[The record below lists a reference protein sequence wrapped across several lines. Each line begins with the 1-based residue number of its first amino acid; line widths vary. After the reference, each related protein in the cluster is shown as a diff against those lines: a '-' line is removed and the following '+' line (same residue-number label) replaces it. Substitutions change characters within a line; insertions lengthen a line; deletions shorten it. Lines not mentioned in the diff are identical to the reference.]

1 MKLKSIQ
8 IDGMHNASSKKY
20 ELSDVNYFYGK
31 NGAGKSTI
39 LQAIQLA
46 VLGYVPGNKKQNA
59 AIMKHGKGR
68 MMSVSAVFDDN
79 GKSVS
84 VERSYMKKG
93 STVQSS
99 LDTNP
104 EEYPVESILGDIELP
119 VCNFNEFLS
128 MSSNV
133 QKAWFLR
140 MMPSAES
147 RFNWSDEFQKSAE
160 NILDDDTMSEFL
172 KEFNL
177 TEYPTTIEGC
187 NQLNAV
193 IKQKTSLLNAL
204 LKDVTG
210 AINSSIMYDDIT
222 CSDYDEEI
230 ERHRQAAQA
239 DSVRVSEINSLIN
252 NYETRIRILESY
264 ELAKDRMKEAEA
276 NLAEY
281 REDKQFVTDEDYER
295 YKQLENEKEELQ
307 EDINNNTLEA
317 ARLKGIIDN
326 PGVCPYLKTSCDD
339 LISYVETS
347 KKQYDALQNSINKAN
362 IRFAEIKSKQ
372 NEISNL
378 IDEQTEYIRKKEKAE
393 SAYQFAVDS
402 VTSAE
407 SLLKTIDD
415 NTSDIEQLKADLEVV
430 EQSWNQHNGM
440 IAKLS
445 ANKKYE
451 ELISSI
457 EAKKYLYEQQIQ
469 CCKIWDKLTGPNG
482 KPSEL
487 AIKPFE
493 DFEKE
498 LTEYIHKVFPSTF
511 SAKFNISDKANSF
524 EFGVMNDDK
533 FISFEALSSGEKCAY
548 MICLLSCIVEMS
560 DAKWKCII
568 LDDVFDHLDDE
579 RMEQVFSIINIFSK
593 SIQFIL
599 ASVKNPCKSAVKNS
613 TEVKA

>member
-1 MKLKSIQ
+1 MKLKSIE
-8 IDGMHNASSKKY
+8 IDGMHNTSGKQY

-59 AIMKHGKGR
+59 AIMRHSKGK
-68 MMSVSAVFDDN
+68 MMNVSAVFEDS
-79 GKSVS
+79 GSMVK

-93 STVQSS
+93 NSVQSS
-99 LDTNP
+99 LDTDP
-104 EEYPVESILGDIELP
+104 EEYPVDAILGEIELP

-128 MSSNV
+128 MSSNA
-133 QKAWFLR
+133 QKAWFLK
-140 MMPSAES
+140 MIPSSES
-147 RFNWSDEFQKSAE
+147 KFNWTDEFKKSAGS
-160 NILDDDTMSEFL
+160 ILEEDKLNEFIEEFSL
-172 KEFNL
+172 KDC
-177 TEYPTTIEGC
+177 PTTIVGC
-187 NQLNAV
+187 NQLNTV
-193 IKQKTSLLNAL
+193 IKHKTSLLNAL

-230 ERHRQAAQA
+230 EKHRQAAQA
-239 DSVRVSEINSLIN
+239 DNIRVLEIKSLMDS
-252 NYETRIRILESY
+252 YDTRKRILDSY
-264 ELAKDRMKEAEA
+264 EAAKFRMKEAEKVYE
-276 NLAEY
+276 EY
-281 REDKQFVTDEDYER
+281 KEEKEFITHEDFER
-295 YKQLENEKEELQ
+295 YKQLELEKEEIQ
-307 EDINNNTLEA
+307 EDIRNNMLELS
-317 ARLKGIIDN
+317 RLKGIINN

-347 KKQYDALQNSINKAN
+347 KKQYDALPNSINKAN
-362 IRFAEIKSKQ
+362 IRLAEIKSEQ

-378 IDEQTEYIRKKEKAE
+378 IDEQTEYVRKKEKAE
-393 SAYQFAVDS
+393 SAYQSAVDS

-407 SLLKTIDD
+407 SILKTIDD

-430 EQSWNQHNGM
+430 EQSWNQHNEM

-548 MICLLSCIVEMS
+548 MICLLSCIVDKS
-560 DAKWKCII
+560 NAKWKCII

-579 RMEQVFSIINIFSK
+579 RMEKVFSVIHIFSK

-599 ASVKNPCKSAVKNS
+599 ASVKNPCKSAIKNS
-613 TEVKA
+613 IEVKI

>member
-119 VCNFNEFLS
+119 VCNFNEFLA
-128 MSSNV
+128 MSSNA
-133 QKAWFLR
+133 QKAWFLK
-140 MMPSAES
+140 MMPSSES
-147 RFNWSDEFQKSAE
+147 KFKWTDEFKKSAE
-160 NILDDDTMSEFL
+160 AILTEDKLSEFL
-172 KEFNL
+172 EEFNL
-177 TEYPTTIEGC
+177 KEYPTTIDGC

-204 LKDVTG
+204 LKDLTG
-210 AINSSIMYDDIT
+210 AINSSIMYDDIE
-222 CSDYDEEI
+222 CSDYDAEI
-230 ERHRQAAQA
+230 EDHKKAAQS
-239 DSVRVSEINSLIN
+239 DSERVSELKSLIHS
-252 NYETRIRILESY
+252 YDTRKQILKSY
-264 ELAKDRMKEAEA
+264 EFAKVRMKEAESVFS
-276 NLAEY
+276 EY
-281 REDKQFVTDEDYER
+281 KEDKKFVTEADLER
-295 YKQLENEKEELQ
+295 YKQLEAEKDEIK
-307 EDINNNTLEA
+307 EDINNNKLETS
-317 ARLKGIIDN
+317 RLKGIIDN

-339 LISYVETS
+339 LKSFVETN
-347 KKQYDALQNSINKAN
+347 KKKYESIQKAIDKAN
-362 IRFAEIKSKQ
+362 IRLSEIEAEQSDISKLVEEQSEYDRKKSNAESIYQ
-372 NEISNL
+372 SAVNSVSSAEALIST
-378 IDEQTEYIRKKEKAE
+378 IDEN
-393 SAYQFAVDS
+393 D
-402 VTSAE
+402 
-407 SLLKTIDD
+407 
-415 NTSDIEQLKADLEVV
+415 SDIDSLTEDLKLV
-430 EQSWNQHNGM
+430 EESWDRHNEM

-451 ELISSI
+451 ELINSI
-457 EAKKYLYEQQIQ
+457 ESKKYLYEQQIQ

-487 AIKPFE
+487 AVKPFE
-493 DFEKE
+493 EFEKK

-524 EFGVMNDDK
+524 EFGVMNEDK

-579 RMEQVFSIINIFSK
+579 RMEQVFSVINTFSK

-599 ASVKNPCKSAVKNS
+599 ASVKAPCKSVIKNS
-613 TEVKA
+613 IEVKA

>member
-1 MKLKSIQ
+1 MKLKSIE
-8 IDGMHNASSKKY
+8 IDGMHNASGKKY
-20 ELSDVNYFYGK
+20 DLSDVNYFYGK

-59 AIMKHGKGR
+59 AIMKHGKGK
-68 MMSVSAVFDDN
+68 MMSVSAVFDDS

-93 STVQSS
+93 NTVQSS

-104 EEYPVESILGDIELP
+104 EEYPVDSILGDIELP

-128 MSSNV
+128 MSSNA
-133 QKAWFLR
+133 QKAWFLK
-140 MMPSAES
+140 MIPSSES
-147 RFNWSDEFQKSAE
+147 KFNWTDEFKKSARP
-160 NILDDDTMSEFL
+160 ILEEDKLNEFIEEFSL
-172 KEFNL
+172 KDC
-177 TEYPTTIEGC
+177 PTTIHGC
-187 NQLNAV
+187 NQLNTV

-210 AINSSIMYDDIT
+210 AVNSSIMYDDIT
-222 CSDYDEEI
+222 CSNYDEEI
-230 ERHRQAAQA
+230 ERHRQAAQE
-239 DSVRVSEINSLIN
+239 DNIRVLEIKSLIDS
-252 NYETRIRILESY
+252 YETRTHILESY
-264 ELAKDRMKEAEA
+264 EDAEARMKEAEA
-276 NLAEY
+276 AYAEY
-281 REDKQFVTDEDYER
+281 KEYKEFVTNEDLER
-295 YKQLENEKEELQ
+295 YKQLELEKEEIQ
-307 EDINNNTLEA
+307 EDISNNTLELG
-317 ARLKGIIDN
+317 RLKGIIDN

-339 LISYVETS
+339 LISYVEIS
-347 KKQYDALQNSINKAN
+347 KKQYDALQNSISKAN
-362 IRFAEIKSKQ
+362 IRLEEIKSEQ
-372 NEISNL
+372 NKISNL
-378 IDEQTEYIRKKEKAE
+378 IDEQTEYVRKKEKAE
-393 SAYQFAVDS
+393 SAYQSAVDYI
-402 VTSAE
+402 TSTE

-415 NTSDIEQLKADLEVV
+415 NTSDIEQLISDLEVV
-430 EQSWNQHNGM
+430 EQSWNQHNEM

-451 ELISSI
+451 EFISSI
-457 EAKKYLYEQQIQ
+457 ESKKYLYEQQIQ

-524 EFGVMNDDK
+524 EFGVMNEDK

-579 RMEQVFSIINIFSK
+579 RMEQVFSVINTFSN

-599 ASVKNPCKSAVKNS
+599 ASVKAPCKSVLKNS
-613 TEVKA
+613 IEVKA

>member
-1 MKLKSIQ
+1 MKLKSIE
-8 IDGMHNASSKKY
+8 IDGMHNASDKRY

-31 NGAGKSTI
+31 NGVGKSTI

-59 AIMKHGKGR
+59 AIMKHGKGKL
-68 MMSVSAVFDDN
+68 MNVSATFDAN
-79 GKSVS
+79 GSTVK

-93 STVQSS
+93 NSVQSS
-99 LDTNP
+99 LYTDP
-104 EEYPVESILGDIELP
+104 EEYPVDTILGEIELP

-128 MSSNV
+128 MSSNA
-133 QKAWFLR
+133 QKAWFLK
-140 MMPSAES
+140 MIPSSES
-147 RFNWSDEFQKSAE
+147 KFSWTGEFKKSAE
-160 NILDDDTMSEFL
+160 TILGATELEEFI

-177 TEYPTTIEGC
+177 NKYATTVDGC

-210 AINSSIMYDDIT
+210 AINSSIMHDDIV
-222 CSDYDEEI
+222 CSNYDEEL
-230 ERHRQAAQA
+230 EKHRLAAQA
-239 DSVRVSEINSLIN
+239 DSTRLAEIKSLITS
-252 NYETRIRILESY
+252 YDTRRQILESY
-264 ELAKDRMKEAEA
+264 EAAKIRMNEAEK
-276 NLAEY
+276 LYEEY
-281 REDKQFVTDEDYER
+281 KEETEFVTDKDAER
-295 YKQLENEKEELQ
+295 YKHLESEKQELQ
-307 EDINNNTLEA
+307 EDISSNTLELG
-317 ARLKGIIDN
+317 RLKGIIDN

-339 LISYVETS
+339 LKSYVETN
-347 KKQYDALQNSINKAN
+347 KKQYSTIQNSINKAN
-362 IRFAEIKSKQ
+362 IRLAEIKSEQ
-372 NEISNL
+372 AEIAKL
-378 IDEQTEYIRKKEKAE
+378 MDEQMEHARKKEKAE
-393 SAYQFAVDS
+393 SVYQSAVDS

-407 SLLKTIDD
+407 SLLQTIDD
-415 NTSDIEQLKADLEVV
+415 DDSDIEQLKADLEVV
-430 EQSWNQHNGM
+430 EQSFNQHSTM
-440 IAKLS
+440 IAKLA

-451 ELISSI
+451 EFISSI
-457 EAKKYLYEQQIQ
+457 ESKKYLYEQQIQ

-511 SAKFNISDKANSF
+511 SARFNISDKANSF
-524 EFGVMNDDK
+524 EFGVMNSDK

-548 MICLLSCIVEMS
+548 MICLLSCIVDKS
-560 DAKWKCII
+560 NAKWRCII

-579 RMEQVFSIINIFSK
+579 RMEQVFSVINEFSS

-599 ASVKNPCKSAVKNS
+599 ASVKDPCNSAVKNS
-613 TEVKA
+613 IEVKL

>member
-1 MKLKSIQ
+1 MKLKSIE

-39 LQAIQLA
+39 LQAVQLA

-59 AIMKHGKGR
+59 AIMKHGKGK

-79 GKSVS
+79 GNSVR

-93 STVQSS
+93 NTVQSS

>member
-1 MKLKSIQ
+1 MKLKSIE

-46 VLGYVPGNKKQNA
+46 VLGYVPGNKKQNS
-59 AIMKHGKGR
+59 AIMKHGKGK

-79 GKSVS
+79 GTSVS

-93 STVQSS
+93 NTVQSS

-128 MSSNV
+128 MSSNA
-133 QKAWFLR
+133 QKAWFLK

-147 RFNWSDEFQKSAE
+147 KFNWSDEFKKSAE
-160 NILDDDTMSEFL
+160 NNLNDDKMSEFL

-177 TEYPTTIEGC
+177 KEYTTTIEGC

-193 IKQKTSLLNAL
+193 IKQKISLLNAL

-222 CSDYDEEI
+222 CSNYDEEI
-230 ERHRQAAQA
+230 EKHRQAAQS
-239 DSVRVSEINSLIN
+239 DSARVSELKSLIN
-252 NYETRIRILESY
+252 SYETRKRILQSY
-264 ELAKDRMKEAEA
+264 ELAKVQMKEADELFS
-276 NLAEY
+276 NY
-281 REDKQFVTDEDYER
+281 RDEKEFVTDEDLNK
-295 YKQLENEKEELQ
+295 YKQLEAEKEELK
-307 EDINNNTLEA
+307 EDISNNKLEA
-317 ARLKGIIDN
+317 ARLKGIVDN

-339 LISYVETS
+339 LKSYLSES
-347 KKQYDALQNSINKAN
+347 EKKYDSVQQAINKAN
-362 IRFAEIKSKQ
+362 IRLSEIESEQNNISK
-372 NEISNL
+372 L
-378 IDEQTEYIRKKEKAE
+378 IDEQAEYDRKKANAE
-393 SAYQFAVDS
+393 SIYQSAVDS

-407 SLLKTIDD
+407 ALIQTIDD
-415 NTSDIEQLKADLEVV
+415 NDSDIESLQNDLTLIE
-430 EQSWNQHNGM
+430 ESWNRHNGM

-457 EAKKYLYEQQIQ
+457 ESKKYLYEQQIQ
-469 CCKIWDKLTGPNG
+469 CCKVWDKLTGLNG

-524 EFGVMNDDK
+524 EFGVMNEDK

-560 DAKWKCII
+560 DAKWRCII

-579 RMEQVFSIINIFSK
+579 RMEQVFSVINTFSN

-599 ASVKNPCKSAVKNS
+599 ASVKAPCKSAIKHS
-613 TEVKA
+613 IEVKA

>member
-1 MKLKSIQ
+1 MKLRSIE
-8 IDGMHNASSKKY
+8 IDGMHNASGKKY
-20 ELSDVNYFYGK
+20 DLSDVNYFYGK

-59 AIMKHGKGR
+59 AIMKHGKGK
-68 MMSVSAVFDDN
+68 MMSVSAVFDD
-79 GKSVS
+79 GTTSVS

-93 STVQSS
+93 NTVQSS
-99 LDTNP
+99 LDTAP

-119 VCNFNEFLS
+119 VCNFNEFLA
-128 MSSNV
+128 MSSNA
-133 QKAWFLR
+133 QKAWFLK
-140 MMPSAES
+140 MMPSSES
-147 RFNWSDEFQKSAE
+147 NFSWKDEFTKSAE
-160 NILDDDTMSEFL
+160 NILENEKLAEFI
-172 KEFNL
+172 KEFDLKN
-177 TEYPTTIEGC
+177 YPTTIEGC
-187 NQLNAV
+187 NQLNTV

-210 AINSSIMYDDIT
+210 AVNSSIMYDDIT
-222 CSDYDEEI
+222 CSNYDEEI
-230 ERHRQAAQA
+230 ERHCQAAHA
-239 DSVRVSEINSLIN
+239 DSVRVSEIKSLIN
-252 NYETRIRILESY
+252 SYETRICILESY

-307 EDINNNTLEA
+307 EDINNNRLEA

-347 KKQYDALQNSINKAN
+347 KKQYDALQNSINEAN
-362 IRFAEIKSKQ
+362 IRFAKIKSEQ

-378 IDEQTEYIRKKEKAE
+378 IDEQTEYVRKKENAE
-393 SAYQFAVDS
+393 SAYQSAVDS
-402 VTSAE
+402 VRSAE

-451 ELISSI
+451 EFISSI
-457 EAKKYLYEQQIQ
+457 EANKYLYEQQIQ
-469 CCKIWDKLTGPNG
+469 CCKVWDKLTGPNG
-482 KPSEL
+482 KSSEL
-487 AIKPFE
+487 AVKPFE
-493 DFEKE
+493 DFEVK
-498 LTEYIHKVFPSTF
+498 LTEYLKKVFPSTF

-524 EFGVMNDDK
+524 EFGVMNNDK

-548 MICLLSCIVEMS
+548 MICLLSCIVERS
-560 DAKWKCII
+560 NAKWKCII

-579 RMEQVFSIINIFSK
+579 RMEQVFSVINIFSK

-599 ASVKNPCKSAVKNS
+599 ASVKNPCKSAIKNS
-613 TEVKA
+613 IEVKI

>member
-1 MKLKSIQ
+1 MKLKSIE
-8 IDGMHNASSKKY
+8 IDGMHNASGKKY

-39 LQAIQLA
+39 LQAVQLA

-59 AIMKHGKGR
+59 AIMKHGKGK

-79 GKSVS
+79 GTAVS
-84 VERSYMKKG
+84 IERSYMKKG
-93 STVQSS
+93 NTVQSS

-128 MSSNV
+128 MSSNA
-133 QKAWFLR
+133 QKAWFLK
-140 MMPSAES
+140 MMPSTES
-147 RFNWSDEFQKSAE
+147 KFNWSDEFKKSAE
-160 NILDDDTMSEFL
+160 NILDDDKMSEFL

-177 TEYPTTIEGC
+177 KEYTTTIEGC

-193 IKQKTSLLNAL
+193 IKQKISLLNAL
-204 LKDVTG
+204 LKDATG

-222 CSDYDEEI
+222 CSNYDEEI
-230 ERHRQAAQA
+230 EKHRQAAQS
-239 DSVRVSEINSLIN
+239 DSARVSELKSLIN
-252 NYETRIRILESY
+252 SYETRKRILQSY
-264 ELAKDRMKEAEA
+264 ELAKDRMKEADELFS
-276 NLAEY
+276 NY
-281 REDKQFVTDEDYER
+281 REEKEFVTDEDLNK
-295 YKQLENEKEELQ
+295 YKQLEAEKEELK
-307 EDINNNTLEA
+307 EDISNNKLEA
-317 ARLKGIIDN
+317 ARLKGIVDN

-339 LISYVETS
+339 LKSYVEES
-347 KKQYDALQNSINKAN
+347 KRKYDSIQQAINKAN
-362 IRFAEIKSKQ
+362 IRLSEIESEQKDISK
-372 NEISNL
+372 L
-378 IDEQTEYIRKKEKAE
+378 IDEQAEYDRKRANAE
-393 SAYQFAVDS
+393 SIYQSAVDS

-407 SLLKTIDD
+407 ALIQTIDD
-415 NTSDIEQLKADLEVV
+415 NDSDIESLKNDLTLV
-430 EQSWNQHNGM
+430 EESWNRHNEM

-469 CCKIWDKLTGPNG
+469 CCKIWDKLTDPNG

-579 RMEQVFSIINIFSK
+579 RMEQVFSVINTFSN

-599 ASVKNPCKSAVKNS
+599 ASVKAPCKSVLKNS
-613 TEVKA
+613 IEVKA